1 MSVLVDRI
9 GRKKYRLL
17 FTGLFAAIAAAIVL
31 ANRIL
36 RMSQAQG
43 MRYTMGFGME
53 DCLRLVDF
61 RTGMLLIL
69 TALCVFALYRL
80 LFSAFRPERFFT
92 LTAFGFGLL
101 YLVGLTPLAI
111 PDEVTHFQAIYDLAC
126 RLPLCN
132 GIEAAGDFSG
142 FGNHDSVCT
151 GYLRILRDFGRAAAP
166 VDAAVAG
173 GSALSQMWTLV
184 YVAEYIPQIVGVA
197 LAMLLGRNM
206 VTAFLLGRLCNLIF
220 YCACLY
226 LAIKRT
232 PRFRLMF
239 GFAGLMPMAIQQAAS
254 LSYDSF
260 VNALGLLLMASMLKA
275 IYGEG
280 PLPLGEY
287 LFILVTA
294 VILTPAK
301 GIYVVFVLFF
311 FLIPRERFPMKGRS
325 RGFWAAVL
333 LLCCLGFFALIS
345 LPQMLRILG
354 QTRPGFEVT
363 GESQNTLARVLE
375 NPMLTVRIFAATFNV
390 YILDWLGSAIG
401 TQLGTYAIEL
411 PVWIIP
417 AFAGCMLLAAQSE
430 GHRAPELPRGFRVC
444 CLVCSALVIFAFMVT
459 MYFAWISVDDYI
471 IYGVQG
477 RYFTCII
484 PLLMMAATGKS
495 LRFELKN
502 EGRGLSVL
510 VILLSARTFLEIL
523 SYSMSHTL

>member
-1 MSVLVDRI
+1 MSVLVDRA
-9 GRKKYRLL
+9 GKEKYKLL
-17 FTGLFAAIAAAIVL
+17 FAGLFMAIAAAIVL
-31 ANRIL
+31 ANRIMRL
-36 RMSQAQG
+36 SQAQG

-61 RTGMLLIL
+61 RSFMLLIL
-69 TALCVFALYRL
+69 TALTFLALYRL
-80 LFSAFRPERFFT
+80 VFSAFKPERLFT

-101 YLVGLTPLAI
+101 YLVALTPLAI

-132 GIEAAGDFSG
+132 GIEAAGDFNNFS
-142 FGNHDSVCT
+142 NHDSVCN
-151 GYLRILRDFGRAAAP
+151 GYLRILREFGRAAAP
-166 VDAAVAG
+166 VDAAAAG
-173 GSALSQMWTLV
+173 GTALSHMWTLV

-206 VTAFLLGRLCNLIF
+206 VTAFLLGRLCNLVF

-232 PRFRLMF
+232 PRFKLMF

-260 VNALGLLLMASMLKA
+260 VNALGLLLVASMLKA

-287 LFILVTA
+287 LLILATA

-301 GIYVVFVLFF
+301 GIYVVFALFF
-311 FLIPRERFPMKGRS
+311 FLVPKARFPMKGRS
-325 RGFWAAVL
+325 KGLWAAVL
-333 LLCCLGFFALIS
+333 LFSCLGFFALIS
-345 LPQMLRILG
+345 LPQLLRILG

-375 NPMLTVRIFAATFNV
+375 NPVLTLRIFAATFNV

-401 TQLGTYAIEL
+401 TDLGTYAIEL

-417 AFAGCMLLAAQSE
+417 AFAVCMFLAAQSDDSK
-430 GHRAPELPRGFRVC
+430 ADTARGFRLC
-444 CLVCSALVIFAFMVT
+444 CIICSVLVIFAFMVT

-484 PLLMMAATGKS
+484 PLLMMAATGKN
-495 LRFELKN
+495 LHFELRN

-510 VILLSARTFLEIL
+510 VILLSARTFMEIL
-523 SYSMSHTL
+523 SYSMNHALQ